1 MRRAHHVDSYVADV
15 TEHDRSD
22 DTTARTAHGHVQHY
36 EITVRGHLAP
46 RWSTW
51 FDSLDLTRTSD
62 GTTVIS
68 GPIVDQAALHGLL
81 EKLRDLGI
89 PLISLATTPTPDTTD
104 PERP

>member
-1 MRRAHHVDSYVADV
+1 MTA
-15 TEHDRSD
+15 HDRSD
-22 DTTARTAHGHVQHY
+22 DDTAARTAHGHVQHY

-46 RWSTW
+46 RWSAW
-51 FDSLDLTRTSD
+51 FDGLDLTRTTD

-89 PLISLATTPTPDTTD
+89 PLISLTTTPAPDTTR

>member
-1 MRRAHHVDSYVADV
+1 MTA
-15 TEHDRSD
+15 HDRSD
-22 DTTARTAHGHVQHY
+22 DDTAAITPRSHAAEQHY
-36 EITVRGHLAP
+36 EITVKGHLTP

-51 FDSLDLTRTSD
+51 FDGLQITRTAD

-81 EKLRDLGI
+81 HKLRDLGI
-89 PLISLATTPTPDTTD
+89 PLISLTTTPAPDTH